1 MEQKEELLRDIVV
14 FIGDLNRMDKRLSEL
29 CNKAKELNIDIN
41 DLPESTKTL
50 KRLRNEAYQ
59 IHSKIGNDLQD

>member
-29 CNKAKELNIDIN
+29 RNKAKELNIDIN